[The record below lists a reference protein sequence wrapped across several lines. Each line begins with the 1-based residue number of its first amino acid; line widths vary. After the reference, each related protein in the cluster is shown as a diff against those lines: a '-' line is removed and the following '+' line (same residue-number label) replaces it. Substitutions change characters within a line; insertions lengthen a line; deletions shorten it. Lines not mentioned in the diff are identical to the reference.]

1 MFCKKCG
8 IEIDDDAVFCKKCG
22 SAQKQIVY
30 PTEKKVFESS
40 FQSSERYALE
50 TSESS
55 KLLEKFK
62 TCAKTE
68 VKGNN
73 YKILPDIWGILF
85 SNMFISPM
93 DLIDSMHRGDP
104 MLGEENVNMLRQF
117 IKKDC
122 MSGGRFVQAVIKK
135 GGMIDRAA
143 LIMIADP
150 GDLARIDCNGTTAIH
165 QLAMICDKRIRPELI
180 RKFGKQLLS
189 TLYDSSGMPALFLI
203 FGLGNLRVHDIDAIA
218 EVFTKSELK
227 QIKVQNGMGRNG
239 LEIFNEIS
247 RSINYLAVLEKTM
260 AAVIPA
266 DKGDDEEAGARLRT
280 SSPIPGE
287 GASSLP
293 TKKLLSKNIK
303 PKNIAS
309 PDIADVAGP
318 EMPELKEKSGKS
330 TKIMIVEDN
339 PAIRNLLE
347 RQLKILNYDRIYMAD
362 NGENA
367 MKLNQE
373 IKADIFFI
381 DMNIPGKFNGVDAAR
396 AIKNTHAGSQII
408 FLTESHDAET
418 ISRAKAV
425 NPTGY
430 ILKPFTATKIRSAL
444 HLLN

>member
-55 KLLEKFK
+55 KLIEKFR
-62 TCAKTE
+62 TDGKTE

-122 MSGGRFVQAVIKK
+122 MNGGRFVQAVIKK

-203 FGLGNLRVHDIDAIA
+203 FGLGNLRIHDIDAIA

-227 QIKVQNGMGRNG
+227 KIKVQNGMGRDG

-266 DKGDDEEAGARLRT
+266 EEDEEAGAR
-280 SSPIPGE
+280 P
-287 GASSLP
+287 LP
-293 TKKLLSKNIK
+293 AKKILSKK
-303 PKNIAS
+303 SGPEKIAL

-373 IKADIFFI
+373 VRADIFFI
-381 DMNIPGKFNGVDAAR
+381 DINIPGKFNGIDAAR
-396 AIKNTHAGSQII
+396 AIKNTHAGSQVI
-408 FLTESHDAET
+408 FLTESHDADT
-418 ISRAKAV
+418 MSRAKAV